1 MRIGKSNFISM
12 NKLSQLC
19 YSVIPTH
26 TLQSWEWKISKVPRF
41 DTTIQPFISGRLLLQ
56 LQHFLH
62 QPSPPRLTIYQRFVP
77 SPESMLLTQS
87 LLLSQSLFRSLST
100 IQSTVKCCLLVKCI
114 SASFQ
119 SKIFFFCQVYIHLV
133 DHILMPSS
141 STQFRHDKL
150 FTKAWGWIYTFYNFY
165 TAKC

>member
-1 MRIGKSNFISM
+1 MLFQLTHCKAENEKYLKCQDLIQQFN
-12 NKLSQLC
+12 LSSLVAC
-19 YSVIPTH
+19 CCSFNTSF
-26 TLQSWEWKISKVPRF
+26 TN
-41 DTTIQPFISGRLLLQ
+41 
-56 LQHFLH
+56 LH
-62 QPSPPRLTIYQRFVP
+62 QPRLTIYQRFVP
-77 SPESMLLTQS
+77 SPELMLLTQS
-87 LLLSQSLFRSLST
+87 LLLSKSLFSSLST